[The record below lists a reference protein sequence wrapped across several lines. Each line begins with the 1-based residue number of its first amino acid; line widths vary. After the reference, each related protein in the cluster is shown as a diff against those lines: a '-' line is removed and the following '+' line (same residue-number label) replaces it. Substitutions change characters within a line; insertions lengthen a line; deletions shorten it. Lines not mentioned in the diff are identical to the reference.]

1 MKYLFWDIDGTLL
14 LTARAG
20 VDALKEAIKIRYNN
34 DQFEFSHDLAGRTDS
49 YIIKNAITDLKGS
62 CRASDAAGLLILYYR
77 LLPEALKTHPGQL
90 LPNVKS
96 ILTYLQENE
105 TGYSSALLT
114 GNVSNAAHLKLR
126 HYGIE
131 DYFDYRLSAF
141 GELSEDRTMLAK
153 AAFQKLYVQNPAIDP
168 QDITIIGDTP
178 HDIICAN
185 AIGARS
191 LIVLAGSGH
200 SEDELKKHNPW
211 KIIPQL
217 PNDSE
222 AFFNYLAE

>member
-1 MKYLFWDIDGTLL
+1 
-14 LTARAG
+14 
-20 VDALKEAIKIRYNN
+20 
-34 DQFEFSHDLAGRTDS
+34 
-49 YIIKNAITDLKGS
+49 
-62 CRASDAAGLLILYYR
+62 
-77 LLPEALKTHPGQL
+77 
-90 LPNVKS
+90 
-96 ILTYLQENE
+96 
-105 TGYSSALLT
+105 
-114 GNVSNAAHLKLR
+114 
-126 HYGIE
+126 
-131 DYFDYRLSAF
+131 
-141 GELSEDRTMLAK
+141 MLAK

-191 LIVLAGSGH
+191 LIVLAGSGN
-200 SEDELKKHNPW
+200 SEAELKKHNPW